1 MAQTVTI
8 NKQSYSDV
16 PFVLLNKTDGTGQAK
31 YVDTSDATASSS
43 DLMAGKKAYVNG
55 QEIVGTM
62 EIATSEQIKDM
73 FDSVFGEGGA

>member
-43 DLMAGKKAYVNG
+43 DLMAGKKSLCERSRNRRNNG
-55 QEIVGTM
+55 NCY
-62 EIATSEQIKDM
+62 
-73 FDSVFGEGGA
+73 F